1 MLIEE
6 RSASGKKINVGWEG
20 IVENLIWTIIIGHI
34 IHWAVDAVY
43 YLGTQWEYDIYSPK
57 QHHKRIWDFW
67 LGDLWDRAPVHISN
81 MLGAHW
87 FAVQTAP
94 EWWLFDRHAA
104 RYLVTG
110 ILTGVVVFFLF
121 SKPRRTRKDY
131 AWYRMLATPI
141 LALLFAIPGVAL
153 GGALIWKV
161 PWLNRHGF
169 TIHST
174 AIYANE
180 GNSFLASGKLDL
192 LLLGLL
198 GSWLFARFASM
209 GPADETQW
217 FFAERKAYRMAH
229 ATGLTGLAGRY
240 VIGPPGYRAR
250 VYAMLRGD
258 VAPKEHGNA
267 LIFVLLG
274 AAVIVILLAGFGAW
288 LTLAGPAAG
297 AA

>member
-6 RSASGKKINVGWEG
+6 RSRTGRKINVGWEG
-20 IVENLIWTIIIGHI
+20 KLENIAWVVIIGHI
-34 IHWAVDAVY
+34 IHWAVNSLY
-43 YLGTQWEYDIYSPK
+43 FLGTQVRYQVGY
-57 QHHKRIWDFW
+57 QT
-67 LGDLWDRAPVHISN
+67 GDWTVWYLKDAWDRAPVHISN
-81 MLGAHW
+81 MLQAHW
-87 FAVQTAP
+87 FISQAAP
-94 EWWLFDRHAA
+94 EWWVFDRHAA

-121 SKPRRTRKDY
+121 SRPRRARKDY
-131 AWYRMLATPI
+131 SWYRMAATPI
-141 LALLFAIPGVAL
+141 LALLFAAPGVAL
-153 GGALIWKV
+153 GGLLIWQV
-161 PWLNRHGF
+161 PWFSRHGF

-174 AIYANE
+174 AAYANE
-180 GNSFLASGKLDL
+180 VNSFLASGKLDL
-192 LLLGLL
+192 FLLGLL

-209 GPADETQW
+209 GPADEAQW
-217 FFAERKAYRMAH
+217 FFAERKAYRTAN
-229 ATGLTGLAGRY
+229 ASGVTGWASRY

-274 AAVIVILLAGFGAW
+274 AAFIIVLLAGFGAW